1 MIKIRRV
8 FEPEGQDEGYRILV
22 DRLWPRGISKEK
34 AGWDEWMKEISP
46 GNQLRIWYNHDPA
59 KWTEFKRLYKNELA
73 QKQNEL
79 KKLKQLEVKHGSL
92 MLLYS
97 SKEKELNNAVALK
110 EFLSELE
117 NDH

>member
-34 AGWDEWMKEISP
+34 AGWDEWMKDVAPS
-46 GNQLRIWYNHDPA
+46 NQLRIWYNHDSA
-59 KWTEFKRLYKNELA
+59 KWTEFKRLYKNELV

-79 KKLKQLEVKHGSL
+79 QKIKQLEAKHGL
-92 MLLYS
+92 LTLLYS
-97 SKEKELNNAVALK
+97 SREKELNNAVALK
-110 EFLSELE
+110 EFLSEQG